1 MRRMVVVGGWQ
12 GRSGETSAEGH
23 FHCRLSSSLVEGSV
37 EDSVETATALGT
49 TRMSEDKSLPTERR
63 KKHEVENHTTTT
75 TERPTYRTE
84 ERTKNPKK
92 EEIKENLLP
101 FFTML
106 P

>member
-1 MRRMVVVGGWQ
+1 LKIL
-12 GRSGETSAEGH
+12 
-23 FHCRLSSSLVEGSV
+23 F
-37 EDSVETATALGT
+37 ETATALQT
-49 TRMSEDKSLPTERR
+49 ARMSEDKSLPTERR